1 MTSDTTSTVP
11 RLPDDSPA
19 RVLPWIAILVG
30 LSIVVGAL
38 GGVFWAAVVK
48 LPAYLVAADGSGTMT
63 ERGLTEIVS
72 GDAWF
77 VIVGVLIGI
86 GLGLVSWKWF
96 RPLGWPTPLLAIGAG
111 FIAGLV
117 CWQVGQLVGP
127 GNFNDRLAAASPG
140 DLVRMSLEL
149 HSWSALAV
157 WAFAAVTPV
166 LLISSL
172 GPDDE
177 EHHRKPRST
186 RPTLVQPAEPESV
199 DERGVVT
206 ADSADARGIV
216 AAESET
222 E

>member
-1 MTSDTTSTVP
+1 MTSTATETTTPAPEES
-11 RLPDDSPA
+11 SPG
-19 RVLPWIAILVG
+19 VLPWLALMAG
-30 LSIVVGAL
+30 LAVVVGAL
-38 GGVFWAAVVK
+38 AGVFWAAIVK
-48 LPAYLVAADGSGTMT
+48 VPAYLVTADGSGSMT

-77 VIVGVLIGI
+77 VIIGVLIGV
-86 GLGLVSWKWF
+86 GLGLVAWKWF
-96 RPLGWPTPLLAIGAG
+96 HPLGWRTPLIAIGAG
-111 FIAGLV
+111 LVAAVV

-149 HSWSALAV
+149 HSLSALAV

-177 EHHRKPRST
+177 EHHRKPRGK
-186 RPTLVQPAEPESV
+186 PTVAEPAEQAESV

-206 ADSADARGIV
+206 A
-216 AAESET
+216 ESGDE
-222 E
+222 

>member
-1 MTSDTTSTVP
+1 MTSTPVSPIP
-11 RLPDDSPA
+11 RLPADGPA
-19 RVLPWIAILVG
+19 RVLPWIAILTG

-48 LPAYLVAADGSGTMT
+48 LPAYLVGPDGSGTMT

-72 GDAWF
+72 GDAWY
-77 VIVGVLIGI
+77 VIVGVLIGV
-86 GLGLVSWKWF
+86 GLGLVAWRWF
-96 RPLGWPTPLLAIGAG
+96 RPLGWPTPLLAIAAG
-111 FIAGLV
+111 LVAGLV

-177 EHHRKPRST
+177 EHHRKPRVKRST
-186 RPTLVQPAEPESV
+186 VVQSAEPESV

-206 ADSADARGIV
+206 V
-216 AAESET
+216 ESEA

>member
-1 MTSDTTSTVP
+1 MTSTTTETAP
-11 RLPDDSPA
+11 QLPQFTSA
-19 RVLPWIAILVG
+19 RVAPWIAILGG
-30 LSIVVGAL
+30 LAIVVGAL
-38 GGVFWAAVVK
+38 GGVFWAAVVR
-48 LPAYLVAADGSGTMT
+48 LPAYLVGADGSGSMT
-63 ERGLTEIVS
+63 ERGLTEIVG

-77 VIVGVLIGI
+77 VITGVLIGV
-86 GLGLVSWKWF
+86 GLGLVAWKWF
-96 RPLGWPTPLLAIGAG
+96 HRLGWPTPLLAIGAG
-111 FIAGLV
+111 LVSGLV

-140 DLVRMSLEL
+140 DLVSMSLEL

-177 EHHRKPRST
+177 EHHRKPRLR
-186 RPTLVQPAEPESV
+186 RPTLVQAEQPESV

-206 ADSADARGIV
+206 SEDA
-216 AAESET
+216 SQ
-222 E
+222 

>member
-1 MTSDTTSTVP
+1 MTTTPAASTLH
-11 RLPDDSPA
+11 LPADGPA
-19 RVLPWIAILVG
+19 RVLPWIAILAG

-48 LPAYLVAADGSGTMT
+48 LPAYLVGADGSGTMT

-72 GDAWF
+72 GDAWY
-77 VIVGVLIGI
+77 VIVGVLIGV
-86 GLGLVSWKWF
+86 GLGLVAWRWF

-111 FIAGLV
+111 LVAGLV

-177 EHHRKPRST
+177 EHHRKPRVK
-186 RPTLVQPAEPESV
+186 RPASVQLAEPESV

-206 ADSADARGIV
+206 AESDA
-216 AAESET
+216 E
-222 E
+222 

>member
-1 MTSDTTSTVP
+1 MTSTSTQNRP
-11 RLPDDSPA
+11 RLLEDDPV

-48 LPAYLVAADGSGTMT
+48 LPAYLVTADGYGSMT
-63 ERGLTEIVS
+63 ERGLTEIVA

-77 VIVGVLIGI
+77 VIVGVLIGV

-111 FIAGLV
+111 LVAGLV

-177 EHHRKPRST
+177 EHHRKPKT
-186 RPTLVQPAEPESV
+186 AAPTPVEPAQPESV

-206 ADSADARGIV
+206 A
-216 AAESET
+216 ESESQ
-222 E
+222 

>member
-1 MTSDTTSTVP
+1 MTSTTAERAPHAPEDMSV
-11 RLPDDSPA
+11 
-19 RVLPWIAILVG
+19 RVLPWIALLVG

-38 GGVFWAAVVK
+38 GGVFWAAIVK
-48 LPAYLVAADGSGTMT
+48 LPAYLVGADGSGSMT
-63 ERGLTEIVS
+63 ERGLTEIVG

-77 VIVGVLIGI
+77 VIVGVLIGV
-86 GLGLVSWKWF
+86 GLGLVAWKWF

-111 FIAGLV
+111 LVAGLV

-127 GNFNDRLAAASPG
+127 RNFNDRLAAASPG

-177 EHHRKPRST
+177 EHHRKPRGKRT
-186 RPTLVQPAEPESV
+186 TLVESEQPESV

-206 ADSADARGIV
+206 A
-216 AAESET
+216 ESET

>member
-1 MTSDTTSTVP
+1 MTSTATEMTAPVAE
-11 RLPDDSPA
+11 DSSS
-19 RVLPWIAILVG
+19 RVLPWLALMIG
-30 LSIVVGAL
+30 LAVIVGAL
-38 GGVFWAAVVK
+38 GGVFWAARVK
-48 LPAYLVAADGSGTMT
+48 VPAYLVTADGSGSMT

-77 VIVGVLIGI
+77 VIVGILIGV
-86 GLGLVSWKWF
+86 GLGLVAWKWF
-96 RPLGWPTPLLAIGAG
+96 HPLGWRTPLIAIGAG
-111 FIAGLV
+111 LVAGFV

-140 DLVRMSLEL
+140 DLVPMSLQL

-172 GPDDE
+172 GPDEE
-177 EHHRKPRST
+177 EHRRKPGGRRT
-186 RPTLVQPAEPESV
+186 AEQPVEQAESV

-206 ADSADARGIV
+206 A
-216 AAESET
+216 ESVDE
-222 E
+222 

>member
-1 MTSDTTSTVP
+1 MTTTPVASTSH
-11 RLPDDSPA
+11 LPADGPA
-19 RVLPWIAILVG
+19 RVLPWIAILAG

-48 LPAYLVAADGSGTMT
+48 LPAYLVGADGSGTMT

-72 GDAWF
+72 GDAWY
-77 VIVGVLIGI
+77 VIVGVLIGV
-86 GLGLVSWKWF
+86 GLGLVAWRWF

-111 FIAGLV
+111 LVAGLV

-177 EHHRKPRST
+177 EHHRKPRVK
-186 RPTLVQPAEPESV
+186 RPASQQLAEPESV

-206 ADSADARGIV
+206 AESDA
-216 AAESET
+216 E
-222 E
+222 

>member
-1 MTSDTTSTVP
+1 MTSTVDATTP
-11 RLPDDSPA
+11 PAPEHTSA
-19 RVLPWIAILVG
+19 RVLPWIALLVG
-30 LSIVVGAL
+30 LAIVVGAL
-38 GGVFWAAVVK
+38 GGVFWAAVVR
-48 LPAYLVAADGSGTMT
+48 LPAYLVGPDGSGSMT

-77 VIVGVLIGI
+77 VIVGVLIGV
-86 GLGLVSWKWF
+86 GLGLVAWKWF

-111 FIAGLV
+111 LVAGLV

-127 GNFNDRLAAASPG
+127 GDFNDRLAAASPG

-172 GPDDE
+172 GPDDD
-177 EHHRKPRST
+177 EHHRKPRIRRT
-186 RPTLVQPAEPESV
+186 TLIESEQPESV

-206 ADSADARGIV
+206 ADSADERGP
-216 AAESET
+216 APAESET
-222 E
+222 A